1 MNFLAANQ
9 LHSKLSKP
17 PVIRRKSTLS
27 FPYLYFC
34 LVLVVAFLLI
44 FVSKLELLK
53 KTSANTLME
62 SMTQEVEHKK
72 LVSGPVSNLL
82 YFQCTPTTA
91 VSSRPVAE
99 DEPRCVARVFADVN
113 DQMPQTYWDY
123 DALGIKW
130 SPQQPY
136 EIIAKVGRG
145 KYSEV
150 FSGFDTVNNRH
161 VIIKILKPV
170 RSKKIKREILILNN
184 VSDGPN
190 IIQLLDLTRDLES
203 RTPAFV
209 FELVESDD
217 HKQLYPKLT
226 DMDIRYYI
234 FQLLRALHFAHSRG
248 IMHRDVK
255 PHNVM
260 INHKKR
266 ELRLI
271 DWGLAEFYHSG
282 VAYNVRVAS
291 RYYKGPELLVDL
303 QEYDYALDMW
313 SLGCM
318 LAGMIFKIEVFFH
331 GSDNDDQLVKIV
343 DVLGTDT
350 FEDYLDKYGL
360 SKEMDAFEGCP
371 SQHNGFDS
379 FINDR
384 NRETANPQ
392 AIEFLDKLLRYDHQ
406 ERPTAQEAMDHPY
419 FDPVREMIHRE
430 AAMHMEI

>member
-1 MNFLAANQ
+1 MA
-9 LHSKLSKP
+9 
-17 PVIRRKSTLS
+17 
-27 FPYLYFC
+27 
-34 LVLVVAFLLI
+34 I
-44 FVSKLELLK
+44 FSLLK
-53 KTSANTLME
+53 YHHQPLATRKKSQSPFLFIISVSLVSVASFYFLHRGHPLFKNSNIKFME
-62 SMTQEVEHKK
+62 YMSQDLENKK
-72 LVSGPVSNLL
+72 LVPVSGPVTNLL
-82 YFQCTPTTA
+82 YFQCTPGTA
-91 VSSRPVAE
+91 TSSRPDAE
-99 DEPRCVARVFADVN
+99 EESKSVSKVYTEVN
-113 DQMPQTYWDY
+113 SQLPQTYWDY

-150 FSGFDTVNNRH
+150 FSGYDTAHSHH

-190 IIQLLDLTRDLES
+190 IIKLLDLTRDLES
-203 RTPAFV
+203 RTPAFI

-217 HKQLYPKLT
+217 HKTLYPRLA

-234 FQLLRALHFAHSRG
+234 FQLLRALDFAHSRG

-266 ELRLI
+266 QLRLI
-271 DWGLAEFYHSG
+271 DWGLAEFYHPG

-303 QEYDYALDMW
+303 QEYDYSLDMW

-343 DVLGTDT
+343 DVLGTNDL
-350 FEDYLDKYGL
+350 EDYLDRYGL
-360 SKEMDAFEGCP
+360 SKDVDAFESCP
-371 SQHNGFDS
+371 AEHIGFES
-379 FINDR
+379 FITDR
-384 NRETANPQ
+384 NQATANTQ
-392 AIEFLDKLLRYDHQ
+392 AIDFLSKLLRYDHQ
-406 ERPTAQEAMDHPY
+406 ERLTAKKAMDHPY
-419 FDPVREMIHRE
+419 FDPVREQILRE

>member
-1 MNFLAANQ
+1 MQSKQPLVSRRIGQRSFRFFISVSFL
-9 LHSKLSKP
+9 
-17 PVIRRKSTLS
+17 IS
-27 FPYLYFC
+27 FPLFFK
-34 LVLVVAFLLI
+34 VLPRS
-44 FVSKLELLK
+44 SKILQ
-53 KTSANTLME
+53 NFME
-62 SMTQEVEHKK
+62 DMTQDADFKK
-72 LVSGPVSNLL
+72 YTAVNGPVTALL
-82 YFQCTPTTA
+82 FFQCTPITA
-91 VSSRPVAE
+91 TSSRPDAE
-99 DEPRCVARVFADVN
+99 EEPKSIAKVYANVN
-113 DQMPQTYWDY
+113 SLMPQTYWDY

-150 FSGFDTVNNRH
+150 FSGYDTVHSRH

-203 RTPAFV
+203 RTPAFI

-217 HKQLYPKLT
+217 HKVLYPKLG

-234 FQLLRALHFAHSRG
+234 FQLLCALDFAHSRG

-266 ELRLI
+266 QLRLI
-271 DWGLAEFYHSG
+271 DWGLAEFYHPG

-291 RYYKGPELLVDL
+291 RYYKAPELLVDL
-303 QEYDYALDMW
+303 QEYDYSLDMW

-331 GSDNDDQLVKIV
+331 GNDNEDQLVKIV
-343 DVLGTDT
+343 DVLGTDE
-350 FEDYLDKYGL
+350 FEDYLETYGL
-360 SKEMDAFEGCP
+360 SKDMDAFENCP
-371 SQHNGFDS
+371 LEHVGFET

-384 NRETANPQ
+384 NRETANGQ
-392 AIEFLDKLLRYDHQ
+392 AIEFLSKLLKYDHQ
-406 ERPTAQEAMDHPY
+406 ERLTAKEAINHPY
-419 FDPVREMIHRE
+419 FDPVRELTLRE